1 MSFVTAVALVA
12 ILGLAVIGC
21 QADDKEGFCAKKE
34 KGLYQEPT
42 SGSGFFGAWNCM
54 KYHECKDKNEET
66 VHHCFFLVPLRLFDA
81 KTKECTWFWKATC
94 KTETSAPGHLRPRTT
109 APASPHLMGPP
120 VALRLSLVPRHD
132 PTHRPTDGY
141 CLLSTHDWSLKTLPK
156 PFELLKLIRSRF
168 RFHILRDKLSKKD
181 RPDIGSIRD
190 RADKDCPA

>member
-94 KTETSAPGHLRPRTT
+94 KTE
-109 APASPHLMGPP
+109 
-120 VALRLSLVPRHD
+120 
-132 PTHRPTDGY
+132 
-141 CLLSTHDWSLKTLPK
+141 
-156 PFELLKLIRSRF
+156 
-168 RFHILRDKLSKKD
+168 
-181 RPDIGSIRD
+181 
-190 RADKDCPA
+190 